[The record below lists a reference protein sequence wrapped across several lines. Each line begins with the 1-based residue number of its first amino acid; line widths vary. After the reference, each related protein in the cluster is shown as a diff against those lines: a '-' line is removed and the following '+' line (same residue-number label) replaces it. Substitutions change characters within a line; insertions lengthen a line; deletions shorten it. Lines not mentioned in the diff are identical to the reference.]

1 MAILVSAKKKIR
13 NDKIPGVNSPRR
25 NSNPKFIPNN
35 RVRNT
40 GSKNWKELK
49 GEVGKYIIIARDLN
63 ALNDK

>member
-1 MAILVSAKKKIR
+1 MRKL
-13 NDKIPGVNSPRR
+13 PGVNSPRR
-25 NSNPKFIPNN
+25 NSNPKFISNN
-35 RVRNT
+35 RDQNT